1 MDTQATQLRP
11 SRPTVLGSVSTL
23 GAALPFL
30 ALLVVGVLFPLFG
43 GGYWGVIATRACVY
57 WVLVSGLN
65 LVVGF
70 AGQIA
75 IGWVALLTLGAYT
88 TSVLA
93 AGNVM
98 PALPPYLALAIAAV
112 VGAIFGLIIGLPALR
127 LRTFYFAITT
137 LGFATIVTQVA
148 LAWQSVTGGGVGVAG
163 PIFPEPFASQWGF
176 YYFCFGLA
184 AICTWTTANIAASRF
199 GRALTAI
206 RDAEVAAE
214 ASGIAKP
221 ALLGAV
227 FLFSGAVAAVAG
239 GLFAAL
245 QSYITPDAFTLD
257 LSVLFFIAILIGG
270 RGSILGPLLGTI
282 LLTVLPEFAAP
293 LVAWSTFLYAALLL
307 VIVLVIPGGIA
318 ELLDFKNRRPLE
330 SDRAIIPRPDLLD
343 RLLGT
348 TPNAGALTLQQVAL
362 SFGGVQAI
370 DGLDLEIRPGQVHG
384 LIGPNGSGKTTTLN
398 VISGYYAPQRGA
410 VRLND
415 AAMPVLARHQR
426 ARMRIA
432 RTFQTPRI
440 VGSAS
445 VLQNVMIG
453 GTIDGEGT
461 FVESLLSLP
470 RHRRDEAMLRDTAM
484 LALAAVG
491 LERLAQVR
499 ADRLQHSEL
508 RFTEIAR
515 ALMLRPAFLLL
526 DEPAAGLSA
535 EEIARLSALLLAIA
549 RAGTG
554 VLLVEHHPDLIFDI
568 CHYVTV
574 LNLGMPISEPDP
586 LLDVAGLSSGYG
598 KIGVLR
604 GVDLNVGAGEV
615 VALLGPNGAGKTTL
629 LRAVSG
635 LLPWSG
641 SVRFAGRDLAG
652 FSPRETVRCGLAHV
666 VEGHRVFTQLS
677 VLDNLLLA
685 AYDLP
690 RGERAVRVE
699 EVFGLFPEIAAK
711 RHERAAALSGGQQQI
726 LAVAQGLV
734 RRPRLL
740 MLDEPSAGL
749 SPVLVDR
756 VLVVVQRLREAGTA
770 VLLVEQLIEKALALA
785 DRVYALARGSIV
797 LEAKTGEADLPLRLQ
812 HAYMATGSFHT

>member
-1 MDTQATQLRP
+1 MNTPAAQLRP
-11 SRPTVLGSVSTL
+11 SRAQILGSANTL

-30 ALLVVGVLFPLFG
+30 VLLLVGAAFPLFG

-88 TSVLA
+88 TSVLV
-93 AGNVM
+93 AGNGT
-98 PALPPYLALAIAAV
+98 PPFPPYLALAIAAM
-112 VGAIFGLIIGLPALR
+112 VGAIFGLIVGLPALR

-148 LAWQSVTGGGVGVAG
+148 LAWQSVTGGGVGVPG
-163 PIFPEPFASQWGF
+163 PVFPAPFSSLWGF

-184 AICTWTTANIAASRF
+184 AICTWMTANIAASRF

-214 ASGIAKP
+214 ASGISKP
-221 ALLGAV
+221 ALLVSV

-239 GLFAAL
+239 GLFATL

-293 LVAWSTFLYAALLL
+293 LVAWSTFLYAVLLL
-307 VIVLVIPGGIA
+307 VIVLAMPGGIA
-318 ELLDFKNRRPLE
+318 ELLDFKNRRPLA
-330 SDRAIIPRPDLLD
+330 SNRAIIPQPDLLP
-343 RLLGT
+343 RLLYAPT
-348 TPNAGALTLQQVAL
+348 IAAGALTLEQVAL
-362 SFGGVQAI
+362 SFGGVRAI
-370 DGLDLEIRPGQVHG
+370 NGLDLEIRSGQVHG

-398 VISGYYAPQRGA
+398 VISGYYRQQSGA
-410 VRLND
+410 VRLNGT
-415 AAMPVLARHQR
+415 ALPAFAREVR
-426 ARMRIA
+426 AQMRIA

-445 VLQNVMIG
+445 VLENVMIG
-453 GTIDGEGT
+453 GTIDGQAT

-470 RHRRDEAMLRDTAM
+470 RHRHDEIKLRDTAM
-484 LALAAVG
+484 LALTIVG
-491 LERLAQVR
+491 LAQLAPVR

-535 EEIARLSALLLAIA
+535 EEIARLGALIATIA

-554 VLLVEHHPDLIFDI
+554 VLVVEHHPDLIFDV
-568 CHYVTV
+568 CHHVTV
-574 LNLGMPISEPDP
+574 LNLGKI
-586 LLDVAGLSSGYG
+586 LAAGTPAEIRSH
-598 KIGVLR
+598 R
-604 GVDLNVGAGEV
+604 EV
-615 VALLGPNGAGKTTL
+615 VSAYLGA
-629 LRAVSG
+629 
-635 LLPWSG
+635 
-641 SVRFAGRDLAG
+641 
-652 FSPRETVRCGLAHV
+652 
-666 VEGHRVFTQLS
+666 
-677 VLDNLLLA
+677 
-685 AYDLP
+685 
-690 RGERAVRVE
+690 
-699 EVFGLFPEIAAK
+699 
-711 RHERAAALSGGQQQI
+711 
-726 LAVAQGLV
+726 
-734 RRPRLL
+734 
-740 MLDEPSAGL
+740 
-749 SPVLVDR
+749 
-756 VLVVVQRLREAGTA
+756 
-770 VLLVEQLIEKALALA
+770 
-785 DRVYALARGSIV
+785 
-797 LEAKTGEADLPLRLQ
+797 
-812 HAYMATGSFHT
+812 

>member
-1 MDTQATQLRP
+1 MDMPMAKVRP
-11 SRPTVLGSVSTL
+11 SRADAL
-23 GAALPFL
+23 GATGALGVALPFL
-30 ALLVVGVLFPLFG
+30 ALFVLGVTLPLFG

-70 AGQIA
+70 AGQLA
-75 IGWVALLTLGAYT
+75 IGWVSLLTLGAYT

-93 AGNVM
+93 AGNAT
-98 PALPPYLALAIAAV
+98 PAVPPYLALAIAGV
-112 VGAIFGLIIGLPALR
+112 VGAVFGLIIGLPALR

-148 LAWQSVTGGGVGVAG
+148 LAWQSVTGGGVGVPG
-163 PIFPEPFASQWGF
+163 PIFPKPFDSQWGF
-176 YYFCFGLA
+176 YYFCFALA
-184 AICTWTTANIAASRF
+184 AICTWMTANIAASRF

-221 ALLGAV
+221 ALLASV
-227 FLFSGAVAAVAG
+227 FLFSGAVAAIAG

-270 RGSILGPLLGTI
+270 RSSILGPLLGTI

-293 LVAWSTFLYAALLL
+293 LVAWSTFLYAVLLL
-307 VIVLVIPGGIA
+307 VIVLAIPGGIA

-330 SDRAIIPRPDLLD
+330 SGRAIIPRPELLG
-343 RLLGT
+343 RLLAAPVG
-348 TPNAGALTLQQVAL
+348 AGALTLEQVAL
-362 SFGGVQAI
+362 AFGGVHAI
-370 DGLDLEIRPGQVHG
+370 DGLDLEIRSGQVHG

-398 VISGYYAPQRGA
+398 VISGYYAQQTGT
-410 VRLND
+410 VRLD
-415 AAMPVLARHQR
+415 GAALPIFARHRR
-426 ARMRIA
+426 AHMRIA

-453 GTIDGEGT
+453 GTIDGAGT

-484 LALAAVG
+484 LALTAVG
-491 LERLAQVR
+491 LERLAPVR

-535 EEIARLSALLLAIA
+535 EEIGRLGALVVAIA

-554 VLLVEHHPDLIFDI
+554 VLLVEHHADLIFDI
-568 CHYVTV
+568 CHHVTV
-574 LNLGMPISEPDP
+574 LNLGRI
-586 LLDVAGLSSGYG
+586 LAAGTPAEIRSH
-598 KIGVLR
+598 R
-604 GVDLNVGAGEV
+604 EV
-615 VALLGPNGAGKTTL
+615 VNAYLGG
-629 LRAVSG
+629 
-635 LLPWSG
+635 
-641 SVRFAGRDLAG
+641 
-652 FSPRETVRCGLAHV
+652 
-666 VEGHRVFTQLS
+666 
-677 VLDNLLLA
+677 
-685 AYDLP
+685 
-690 RGERAVRVE
+690 
-699 EVFGLFPEIAAK
+699 
-711 RHERAAALSGGQQQI
+711 
-726 LAVAQGLV
+726 
-734 RRPRLL
+734 
-740 MLDEPSAGL
+740 
-749 SPVLVDR
+749 
-756 VLVVVQRLREAGTA
+756 
-770 VLLVEQLIEKALALA
+770 
-785 DRVYALARGSIV
+785 
-797 LEAKTGEADLPLRLQ
+797 
-812 HAYMATGSFHT
+812 